1 MEKTTSTAKKTKY
14 KKFGVRALT
23 VTAIMT
29 ALGVILQTLEF
40 PIPSLIPSFIK
51 LDFSELPALIT
62 SFAYGPLWGIL
73 VCFIKNVIHVL
84 FGSSMGIGEIS
95 NFILGAV
102 FVGVAGLVYKKNKSI
117 KGALIAC
124 LAGSAAM
131 AVFSIFS
138 NYFVI
143 YPLYGKVLGLSTE
156 AIVGMYSAL
165 LPAADNLWKALIIFN
180 LPFTFVKGIIDSV
193 FCFLIYKRISPIIKK
208 QS

>member
-51 LDFSELPALIT
+51 LDFSELPPLIT